1 MIGVRMYTYDSM
13 LLILKAYRRIGQK
26 IHDLQGELEVYNR
39 GYAPQNHSVS
49 IHVKGGKHKDISNRL
64 VDVEQVK
71 EELNLLYKKHDQM
84 YSILDQFGDQ
94 LIGKLSIKADICIIE
109 TRAYI
114 LDICIF
120 LGKINSRKNKK
131 YIPIFTHWV
140 NCKNIVIP
148 NPYEVM

>member
-1 MIGVRMYTYDSM
+1 MIGVIMYTYDSM

-26 IHDLQGELEVYNR
+26 IHDLQGELEIYNR
-39 GYAPQNHSVS
+39 GYTPQNHSAP
-49 IHVKGGKHKDISNRL
+49 ICVKGGKHKDISNHL
-64 VDVEQVK
+64 VDVERVK
-71 EELNLLYKKHDQM
+71 EELNLLYQKQNQM

-114 LDICIF
+114 LDVSIF

-148 NPYEVM
+148 NPYEVI

>member
-1 MIGVRMYTYDSM
+1 MIGVMMYTYDSM

-39 GYAPQNHSVS
+39 GYAPQNHSVP
-49 IHVKGGKHKDISNRL
+49 IYVTGGKHKDISNRL

-71 EELNLLYKKHDQM
+71 EELNLLYKKQNQM

-94 LIGKLSIKADICIIE
+94 LIGKLSVKA
-109 TRAYI
+109 RAYI
-114 LDICIF
+114 LDICVF

-140 NCKNIVIP
+140 NCKNIVVP

>member
-1 MIGVRMYTYDSM
+1 MIGVMMYTYDSM
-13 LLILKAYRRIGQK
+13 LLILKGYRRIGQK
-26 IHDLQGELEVYNR
+26 IHDLQGELEIYNG
-39 GYAPQNHSVS
+39 GYAPKNHSLP
-49 IHVKGGKHKDISNRL
+49 IHVKGGKHQDISNYL

-71 EELNLLYKKHDQM
+71 EELNLLYKKHNQI
-84 YSILDQFGDQ
+84 YKILDQFGDQ

-109 TRAYI
+109 SRAYI
-114 LDICIF
+114 LDVCIF

-148 NPYEVM
+148 NPYEFV